1 MILADPV
8 RSVLARR
15 AGSWTVEGS
24 GEDFVP
30 PNADLSLIRQ
40 ACAVSDQD
48 SFATARDLLRHEG
61 VLAGSSTRT
70 LLAAALR
77 YCRKQEQPAVV
88 LAAGSAPPHC
98 HDVDRSKLVRQRARC
113 QHAAAMIAA
122 GRGMATPEVITEGEL
137 LLKKS

>member
-1 MILADPV
+1 MILANPV
-8 RSVLARR
+8 RSVLAPFVETGRVCR

-40 ACAVSDQD
+40 ACAVSDHD

-77 YCRKQEQPAVV
+77 YCREQEQPQWSWRQVRCRRTAETVTGRYWS
-88 LAAGSAPPHC
+88 GS
-98 HDVDRSKLVRQRARC
+98 VRDASMRLQ
-113 QHAAAMIAA
+113 
-122 GRGMATPEVITEGEL
+122 
-137 LLKKS
+137 

>member
-70 LLAAALR
+70 LLAGLTLLPQARAARSGPGGRFGAAAL
-77 YCRKQEQPAVV
+77 P
-88 LAAGSAPPHC
+88 
-98 HDVDRSKLVRQRARC
+98 
-113 QHAAAMIAA
+113 
-122 GRGMATPEVITEGEL
+122 
-137 LLKKS
+137 

>member
-1 MILADPV
+1 LLFIRDLWLVASLGSAVKKQTIHMAKEIACKV
-8 RSVLARR
+8 ETGRVCR
-15 AGSWTVEGS
+15 AGGS

-30 PNADLSLIRQ
+30 PNTDLSLIRQ

-77 YCRKQEQPAVV
+77 YCREQEQPQWSWRQVRCCRTAETVTGRYWS
-88 LAAGSAPPHC
+88 GS
-98 HDVDRSKLVRQRARC
+98 VRDASMRLQ
-113 QHAAAMIAA
+113 
-122 GRGMATPEVITEGEL
+122 
-137 LLKKS
+137 